1 MNMLGKSG
9 TIWIVRGIASVIFG
23 VLTLLRPGTSIA
35 ALVLLYGAYALVDGA
50 FLLGFAFRQEG
61 PKAHYVVSGLLSV
74 AAGALTFM
82 YPGLTAISLYLL
94 IGAWAVS
101 TGLAELALAFAL
113 RSEEVRVGGLVFAGL
128 LSIACGV
135 ALFALPLAGVVA
147 ILSVVTVYA
156 IFNGAL
162 LIAAG
167 VRLHNI
173 VRPLHA
179 A

>member
-1 MNMLGKSG
+1 MNMLSKTG

-23 VLTLLRPGTSIA
+23 VLTLLRPGASIA
-35 ALVLLYGAYALVDGA
+35 ALVLLYGVYALVDGA
-50 FLLGFAFRQEG
+50 FLLGFAFRHEG
-61 PKAHYVVSGLLSV
+61 PKAHYVVSGILSV
-74 AAGALTFM
+74 VAGAFTFL

-94 IGAWAVS
+94 IGGWAIS
-101 TGLAELALAFAL
+101 SGLAELALAFGL
-113 RSEEVRVGGLVFAGL
+113 RNEEIRVGGLVFAGF

-147 ILSVVTVYA
+147 ILSVVTAYA
-156 IFNGAL
+156 IVNGFL
-162 LIAAG
+162 LVAAG
-167 VRLHNI
+167 VRLHEI